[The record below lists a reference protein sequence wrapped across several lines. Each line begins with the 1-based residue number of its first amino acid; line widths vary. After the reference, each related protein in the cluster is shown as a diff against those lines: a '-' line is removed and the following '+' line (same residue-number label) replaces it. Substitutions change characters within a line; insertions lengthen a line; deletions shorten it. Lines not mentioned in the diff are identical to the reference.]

1 MNKHKPVADI
11 MTTDVYTADVD
22 KDTLFDVKDLMLNK
36 GLRHVPVV
44 HGKKLAGIISKTDID
59 RLIFTRMFEEEE
71 DADEAVLEMLK
82 IEQVMTHK
90 PKVVQADTTV
100 RKVAEILAKEE
111 FHALPVVDGDKLVG
125 IVTTT
130 DVIKYMLTQY

>member
-1 MNKHKPVADI
+1 MKKKKPVADI
-11 MTTDVYTADVD
+11 MTTDVHTADVD
-22 KDTLFDVKDLMLNK
+22 KDTLFDVKDLMLAK

-44 HGKKLAGIISKTDID
+44 HGKKLVGIISKTDID
-59 RLIFTRMFEEEE
+59 RLIFSRMFEEEE

-90 PKVVQADTTV
+90 PKAVSEDTTV
-100 RKVAEILAKEE
+100 REVAEILAKEE

>member
-1 MNKHKPVADI
+1 MNKHKPVAEI
-11 MTTDVYTADVD
+11 MTTEVYTADID
-22 KDTLFDVKDLMLNK
+22 RDTLFDVKDLILTK

-44 HGKKLAGIISKTDID
+44 RGKKLAGIISKTDID
-59 RLIFTRMFEEEE
+59 RLIFSRMFEDEE

-82 IEQVMTHK
+82 IEHVMTHK
-90 PKVVQADTTV
+90 PQAVQADTTI

>member
-1 MNKHKPVADI
+1 MKKNKPVADI
-11 MTTDVYTADVD
+11 MTTDVYTAEVD
-22 KDTLFDVKDLMLNK
+22 KDTLFDVKDLMLAK

-44 HGKKLAGIISKTDID
+44 HGKKLVGIISKTDID
-59 RLIFTRMFEEEE
+59 RLIFSRMFDEEE

-90 PKVVQADTTV
+90 PRVVDAGITI
-100 RKVAEILAKEE
+100 REVAEILAGEE
-111 FHALPVVDGDKLVG
+111 FHALPVTEGDKLVG

>member
-59 RLIFTRMFEEEE
+59 RLIFSRMFEEEE

>member
-1 MNKHKPVADI
+1 MNKKKPVADI
-11 MTTDVYTADVD
+11 MTTEVFTVDVD
-22 KDTLFDVKDLMLNK
+22 KDTLFDVKDLMLAK
-36 GLRHVPVV
+36 GLRHVPVL

-59 RLIFTRMFEEEE
+59 RLIFSRMFDEEE

-90 PKVVQADTTV
+90 LRVVDAGITI
-100 RKVAEILAKEE
+100 REVAEILANEE
-111 FHALPVVDGDKLVG
+111 FHALPVTEGDKLVG

>member
-11 MTTDVYTADVD
+11 MTTDVYTVNVN
-22 KDTLFDVKDLMLNK
+22 KDTLFDVKDLMLGK

-44 HGKKLAGIISKTDID
+44 HGSKLVGIISKTDID
-59 RLIFTRMFEEEE
+59 RLIFSRMFDEEE

-82 IEQVMTHK
+82 IEHVMTHK
-90 PKVVQADTTV
+90 PKAVSKDTTV
-100 RKVAEILAKEE
+100 REVAEILAKEE

>member
-11 MTTDVYTADVD
+11 MTTQVYTADID
-22 KDTLFDVKDLMLNK
+22 KDNLFDVKDMMLAK

-44 HGKKLAGIISKTDID
+44 RGRKLEGIISKTDID
-59 RLIFTRMFEEEE
+59 RLIFSRMFEEEE

-90 PKVVQADTTV
+90 PKVVQADATV
-100 RKVAEILAKEE
+100 REVAEILSKEE
-111 FHALPVVDGDKLVG
+111 FHALPVVEGEKLVG

-130 DVIKYMLTQY
+130 DVIRYMLTQY

>member
-44 HGKKLAGIISKTDID
+44 HGKKLVGIISKTDID
-59 RLIFTRMFEEEE
+59 RLIFSRMFEEEE
-71 DADEAVLEMLK
+71 DADEAVLEMLR
-82 IEQVMTHK
+82 ISQVMTHK

>member
-11 MTTDVYTADVD
+11 MTTQVHTADVD
-22 KDTLFDVKDLMLNK
+22 KDNLFDVKDMMLAK

-44 HGKKLAGIISKTDID
+44 RGKKLAGIISKTDID
-59 RLIFTRMFEEEE
+59 RLIFSRMFDEEE

-90 PKVVQADTTV
+90 PKVVQADATV
-100 RKVAEILAKEE
+100 REVAEILAKEE
-111 FHALPVVDGDKLVG
+111 FHALPVVQGEKLVG

-130 DVIKYMLTQY
+130 DVIRYMLTQY

>member
-1 MNKHKPVADI
+1 MNKKKPVADI
-11 MTTDVYTADVD
+11 MTADVHTADVD
-22 KDTLFDVKDLMLNK
+22 KDTLFDVKDLMLTK

-44 HGKKLAGIISKTDID
+44 HGKKLVGIISKTDID
-59 RLIFTRMFEEEE
+59 RLIFSRMFEDEE

-90 PKVVQADTTV
+90 PKAVNKDTTV
-100 RKVAEILAKEE
+100 REVAEILAKEE
-111 FHALPVVDGDKLVG
+111 FHALPVLDGDRLVG

>member
-44 HGKKLAGIISKTDID
+44 HGKKLVGIISKTDID
-59 RLIFTRMFEEEE
+59 RLIFSRMFEEEE

-82 IEQVMTHK
+82 INQVMTHK
-90 PKVVQADTTV
+90 PKVVHADTTV

-111 FHALPVVDGDKLVG
+111 FHALPVVEGDKLVG

>member
-11 MTTDVYTADVD
+11 MTTDVYTVNVN
-22 KDTLFDVKDLMLNK
+22 KDTLFDVKDLMLGK

-59 RLIFTRMFEEEE
+59 RLIFSRMFDEEE

-100 RKVAEILAKEE
+100 REVAEILAKEE

>member
-1 MNKHKPVADI
+1 MKKKKPVADI
-11 MTTDVYTADVD
+11 MTTDVHTADVD
-22 KDTLFDVKDLMLNK
+22 KDTLFDVKDLMLAK

-44 HGKKLAGIISKTDID
+44 HGKKLVGIISKTDID
-59 RLIFTRMFEEEE
+59 RLIFSRMFEEEE

-90 PKVVQADTTV
+90 PKAVTKDTTV
-100 RKVAEILAKEE
+100 REVAEILAKEE

>member
-1 MNKHKPVADI
+1 
-11 MTTDVYTADVD
+11 MTTEVYTADID
-22 KDTLFDVKDLMLNK
+22 RDTLFDVKDLILTK

-44 HGKKLAGIISKTDID
+44 RGKKLAGIISKTDID
-59 RLIFTRMFEEEE
+59 RLIFSRMFEDEE

-82 IEQVMTHK
+82 IEHVMTHK
-90 PKVVQADTTV
+90 PQAVQADTTI

>member
-44 HGKKLAGIISKTDID
+44 HGKKLVGIISKTDID
-59 RLIFTRMFEEEE
+59 RLIFSRMFEEEE